1 MTVFNKNVLGF
12 QEIKLD
18 FVVSAQGA
26 GHLTPKKSLGRGHLT
41 KERVGNLNKK

>member
-26 GHLTPKKSLGRGHLT
+26 GHLTPEKGWGI
-41 KERVGNLNKK
+41 